1 MSKPNN
7 FKNSFAAPQDI
18 ATAGRL
24 ITEDMRSVVSTKLE
38 DLVDLYRRTTADNGY
53 DPHLAYR
60 VLLLCLFN
68 NHVQHF
74 NLTQ

>member
-7 FKNSFAAPQDI
+7 FKNSFAPPTDVSA
-18 ATAGRL
+18 AGRL
-24 ITEDMRSVVSTKLE
+24 ITEDMRSVVTTKLE

-53 DPHLAYR
+53 DPQLAYR

-68 NHVQHF
+68 SHAQHF
-74 NLTQ
+74 NLVQ